1 MLVAKRKKAPRYKRP
16 AKGAAPKWDGWE
28 ELSGEEYHR
37 KRSSINDWYRL
48 NEKDADL
55 MPSVW
60 LWMQKNEYSKEDI
73 ALAKKANSYE
83 ISSTAAIQC
92 KNLLDGMPDLNPKEA
107 EYWESLPGTT
117 GTMKPVTEF
126 VKKRIANAIE
136 KGKLVK
142 EEENKKEEE
151 EKKKESLR
159 PTIQERIREATW
171 RMTEFIEAE
180 HDKFIT
186 GEVPDFKHVKVTN
199 MFRQL
204 GVKQPHARLIK
215 EFYQKQ
221 LDEYAEVL
229 NPPKTDN
236 MTELEKDYVAQL
248 KEGYSIFDKKQIKKM
263 YDFYVQVLG
272 AADAMIAESKANRKR
287 RKVSSKSP
295 EQIVKKM
302 KYKLSDEKMAI
313 ASIEPHKLVGAN
325 CLVVFN
331 SKTRKLGIYY
341 TSMEDPTG
349 TGREGSGLTVKGTT
363 LQRFDEKTSVA
374 CTLRKPL
381 DQLQE
386 VKALNTRRKF
396 ENWFEKLTTTPIK
409 MNGRINPETVL
420 IAVY

>member
-1 MLVAKRKKAPRYKRP
+1 
-16 AKGAAPKWDGWE
+16 
-28 ELSGEEYHR
+28 
-37 KRSSINDWYRL
+37 
-48 NEKDADL
+48 
-55 MPSVW
+55 
-60 LWMQKNEYSKEDI
+60 SKEDI

-272 AADAMIAESKANRKR
+272 AADAMI
-287 RKVSSKSP
+287 
-295 EQIVKKM
+295 
-302 KYKLSDEKMAI
+302 
-313 ASIEPHKLVGAN
+313 
-325 CLVVFN
+325 
-331 SKTRKLGIYY
+331 
-341 TSMEDPTG
+341 
-349 TGREGSGLTVKGTT
+349 
-363 LQRFDEKTSVA
+363 
-374 CTLRKPL
+374 
-381 DQLQE
+381 
-386 VKALNTRRKF
+386 
-396 ENWFEKLTTTPIK
+396 
-409 MNGRINPETVL
+409 
-420 IAVY
+420 